1 MRLTI
6 LPSGDIAFTN
16 LHPLEA
22 GALLAIPH
30 HADATDSPGVE
41 ERLYPPLTANPEEAE
56 HDPFETA
63 RDQEDWEEFVVP
75 ELREL
80 FEGSVARVRETLK
93 HLTPAAYD
101 ASVDE
106 DDDDDEADEE
116 DDENC
121 EEDVDSSLTVQEEP
135 PPSERHEY
143 PVFKL
148 TIPREQADDWFR
160 AMNQARLLMAQKSLW
175 IEENGNLHGP
185 FLDQIHYEIYTG
197 VQEWLVQNVL
207 SDSL

>member
-6 LPSGDIAFTN
+6 LPTGDISFTN

-22 GALLAIPH
+22 GALLAIPS
-30 HADATDSPGVE
+30 HASATDVPGVE
-41 ERLYPPLTANPEEAE
+41 ERLFPPLTADPDEAE

-75 ELREL
+75 EIREL

-93 HLTPAAYD
+93 HLTPAPYD
-101 ASVDE
+101 SSIDE
-106 DDDDDEADEE
+106 DDDDEDEDE
-116 DDENC
+116 DDEIC
-121 EEDVDSSLTVQEEP
+121 EEDVDNALKLQEEAP
-135 PPSERHEY
+135 PLEMEQLPN
-143 PVFKL
+143 FKL

-185 FLDQIHYEIYTG
+185 FLDQVHYEIYTA

>member
-6 LPSGDIAFTN
+6 LPTGDISFTN

-30 HADATDSPGVE
+30 HANATDAPGVE
-41 ERLYPPLTANPEEAE
+41 ERLYPPLTANPEEGE

-93 HLTPAAYD
+93 QLTPAPYD
-101 ASVDE
+101 ASVD
-106 DDDDDEADEE
+106 DDDDEEEEE
-116 DDENC
+116 DDEIC
-121 EEDVDSSLTVQEEP
+121 DDDVDSSLKVQEELP
-135 PPSERHEY
+135 PVELNELPN
-143 PVFKL
+143 FKL

-185 FLDQIHYEIYTG
+185 FLDQIHYEIYTA

-207 SDSL
+207 SDSV

>member
-6 LPSGDIAFTN
+6 LPTGDISFTN

-30 HADATDSPGVE
+30 HASAVDVPGVE
-41 ERLYPPLTANPEEAE
+41 ERLYPPLTANPEEGE

-80 FEGSVARVRETLK
+80 FEGSIARVSETLK
-93 HLTPAAYD
+93 QLTPAPYD
-101 ASVDE
+101 ASVD
-106 DDDDDEADEE
+106 DDDDEEDEE
-116 DDENC
+116 D
-121 EEDVDSSLTVQEEP
+121 EEICDDDVDSSLKLQEEP
-135 PPSERHEY
+135 PPSDLAQF
-143 PVFKL
+143 PNFKL
-148 TIPREQADDWFR
+148 TIPRAQADDWFR

-207 SDSL
+207 SDSI

>member
-1 MRLTI
+1 MRLLV
-6 LPSGDIAFTN
+6 LPTGDICFTN

-41 ERLYPPLTANPEEAE
+41 DRLYPPLTAKPEEAE

-93 HLTPAAYD
+93 QLTPAPYD
-101 ASVDE
+101 ASVDDDDDEDE
-106 DDDDDEADEE
+106 DDDDDADEGT
-116 DDENC
+116 C
-121 EEDVDSSLTVQEEP
+121 EEDMDSSHSIQEEP
-135 PPSERHEY
+135 PSEKHEY
-143 PVFKL
+143 PTFRL
-148 TIPREQADDWFR
+148 TIPREQAEDWFR

-175 IEENGNLHGP
+175 IEE
-185 FLDQIHYEIYTG
+185 IYTG
-197 VQEWLVQNVL
+197 VQEWMVQNVL